1 MKVVQDLYWMN
12 LTVTVPDNYPLE
24 QVRYASVRQD
34 ARAAPSPSPLLMEQL
49 CMYIVEVLQIKKK
62 KQLKMRVKL

>member
-34 ARAAPSPSPLLMEQL
+34 ARAAPSPLLMEQL
-49 CMYIVEVLQIKKK
+49 CMYIVEVLQI
-62 KQLKMRVKL
+62 